1 MSLIYQA
8 LKQNEQQAPAT
19 VVAGA
24 PAPAAPPA
32 VAAAAPSAA
41 GWMRR
46 SMLLGV
52 LLLGAG
58 VLAGLL
64 LGQRSGSAPAP
75 AAGPVPA
82 APVAPPVAVA
92 SAEPPPLP
100 KAPVVAVAE
109 PAPAPAAAPSP
120 APAPAAAPV
129 AAVANPQPVALPKAE
144 PPLPTAGPRLTLS
157 TTLMTQPAPAV
168 TPAPEPKAA
177 PAVAPRP
184 ASVEVS
190 VKSGNPAPEP
200 VGTAGMDVAE
210 LFDGLNRAL
219 DTRDE
224 ATATRNIQAIRIRLP
239 ESSLARMRAEGWYAF
254 RTGDLEKAQRF
265 YRRLLDKLPGD
276 ENASLALASI
286 ERQEQRP
293 DQAREVL
300 SKSLKANPGSTVLRS
315 ALDQSPN
322 EASR

>member
-8 LKQNEQQAPAT
+8 LKQNEQQAPVT
-19 VVAGA
+19 VVVGA
-24 PAPAAPPA
+24 PSPAAPPA
-32 VAAAAPSAA
+32 VVAPAPSAA

-46 SMLLGV
+46 SMLLGG
-52 LLLGAG
+52 LLLGGG

-64 LGQRSGSAPAP
+64 LGQRSGSAPSPVPAPAP
-75 AAGPVPA
+75 AAS
-82 APVAPPVAVA
+82 VAPPAAVAVV
-92 SAEPPPLP
+92 EPPPLP
-100 KAPVVAVAE
+100 KAAVVAAAPASV
-109 PAPAPAAAPSP
+109 PAPAPTLVP
-120 APAPAAAPV
+120 APAVAPV
-129 AAVANPQPVALPKAE
+129 AAVANPQAVALPKAE
-144 PPLPTAGPRLTLS
+144 PPLPTVGPRLTLS
-157 TTLMTQPAPAV
+157 TTLSAQPVPA
-168 TPAPEPKAA
+168 TAPEPKAA
-177 PAVAPRP
+177 PATRP
-184 ASVEVS
+184 ANVEVS
-190 VKSGNPAPEP
+190 VKSGNPVPEP
-200 VGTAGMDVAE
+200 AGTAGMDVAE

-224 ATATRNIQAIRIRLP
+224 ATASRNIQAIRVRLP

-254 RTGDLEKAQRF
+254 RNGDLEKAQRF

-300 SKSLKANPGSTVLRS
+300 SRSLKANPGSTVLRS